1 MILIASALFPPET
14 VVSANLSYDIA
25 LELATNNEVVVLSPK
40 PTRPY
45 GVVFGESYKLNKQF
59 EHVVLNSY
67 TCSRSNIFGRFR
79 ESYSLGRHLA
89 KYIDNN
95 HQKISVIYANIWPLF
110 AQRALLKNAEKYD
123 IPVVLHVQDIYPE
136 SLSEKIKAMKG
147 LINILFTPIDRKNLE
162 LSTHIVTISEQ
173 MKGYLIKTRRISKD
187 KFSIIH
193 NWQNDSNFVEFQ
205 GTEVREKDGNFRF
218 LYLGTINITAGVDL
232 LIHAFSKAGM
242 LNASLIIAGDGPDK
256 ERCIQI
262 AKKYNKNICFKS
274 ASPKQVPELQ
284 AESEVLLL
292 PLKKG
297 VAKTALPSKMT
308 AYMMSGKPIIASIDE
323 DSGAAEIIKLNDCGW
338 VVEAENEGGLIRCMQ
353 KAREADSGLLEKMGD
368 ASLQY
373 AKNNLSKVSNL
384 HKISSIINKE
394 KRSILC

>member
-45 GVVFGESYKLNKQF
+45 GVIFDELYKLNKQF

-79 ESYSLGRHLA
+79 ESYSLGRYIA

-110 AQRALLKNAEKYD
+110 AQRALLKNAEKYG

-205 GTEVREKDGNFRF
+205 GAEVREKGGNFRF

-232 LIHAFSKAGM
+232 LIHAFSKADM
-242 LNASLIIAGDGPDK
+242 LNTSLIIAGDGPDK
-256 ERCIQI
+256 KRCIQI
-262 AKKYNKNICFKS
+262 AKKYNKSIHFKS

-308 AYMMSGKPIIASIDE
+308 AYMMSGKPIIASIDT

-353 KAREADSGLLEKMGD
+353 KAREADSGLLKKMGD

-394 KRSILC
+394 KRSLLC

>member
-1 MILIASALFPPET
+1 
-14 VVSANLSYDIA
+14 
-25 LELATNNEVVVLSPK
+25 
-40 PTRPY
+40 
-45 GVVFGESYKLNKQF
+45 
-59 EHVVLNSY
+59 
-67 TCSRSNIFGRFR
+67 
-79 ESYSLGRHLA
+79 
-89 KYIDNN
+89 
-95 HQKISVIYANIWPLF
+95 
-110 AQRALLKNAEKYD
+110 
-123 IPVVLHVQDIYPE
+123 VQDIYPE

-162 LSTHIVTISEQ
+162 LSAHIVTISEQ
-173 MKGYLIKTRRISKD
+173 IKRYLIKTRRISKD

-193 NWQNDSNFVEFQ
+193 NWQNDSDFVEFQ
-205 GTEVREKDGNFRF
+205 GAEVREKDGNFRF
-218 LYLGTINITAGVDL
+218 LYLGTINTTAGVDL

-262 AKKYNKNICFKS
+262 AKKYNKNIHFKS

-308 AYMMSGKPIIASIDE
+308 AYMMSGKPIIASIDA

-338 VVEAENEGGLIRCMQ
+338 VVEAENEDKLIRCMQ
-353 KAREADSGLLEKMGD
+353 KAREADSGLLKKMGD

-373 AKNNLSKVSNL
+373 AINNLSKVSNL

-394 KRSILC
+394 KRSVLC